1 MEEKELKMRPK
12 MNLVGR
18 DGNIFSLL
26 GTARRLLRDDG
37 MVNESNEMTDRVMNS
52 KSYYEALGIISE
64 YVDTEL
70 STRKTNVPQKDEK
83 KNKQPER

>member
-1 MEEKELKMRPK
+1 MKMRPK

-26 GTARRLLRDDG
+26 GAARRLLRDNG
-37 MVNESNEMTDRVMNS
+37 MINESNEMTDRVMNS

-70 STRKTNVPQKDEK
+70 STRKINVPQKDEK

>member
-1 MEEKELKMRPK
+1 MKMRPK

>member
-1 MEEKELKMRPK
+1 MKMRPK

-64 YVDTEL
+64 YVDTEV
-70 STRKTNVPQKDEK
+70 STRKMNVPQKDEK